1 MNKDFDDFRESS
13 VKPPIH
19 VSNHINQYVMQS
31 LTPDSKTVFLKLTF
45 IQSIIGLMTMLFCPQ
60 FNMSL
65 TSNYDLFHYFHH
77 NFGHSICMMICG
89 SIFFGTGA
97 FASSLILNDI
107 EIKKIHESKFLYF
120 VSLSIIFVSSF
131 IVLGAKIYLNL
142 LSFWLLGALGIGIT
156 LFEITYFIRV
166 KLMKNNL

>member
-19 VSNHINQYVMQS
+19 VSNHINQHVMQS
-31 LTPDSKTVFLKLTF
+31 LTADSKTVFLKLTF

-65 TSNYDLFHYFHH
+65 TNNYDLFHYFHH
-77 NFGHSICMMICG
+77 NFGHSICMIICG

-142 LSFWLLGALGIGIT
+142 LIFWLLGALGIGIT

-166 KLMKNNL
+166 KLMK